1 MIWRVFAKATVAFIK
16 NLKGMAALLF
26 VEQGIHFLIWDW
38 TRGTSNWTRMW
49 NVYKKPLKAYLVMNI
64 SVYGFLYIMVQILN
78 FHWVLLPRMN
88 TILSD
93 AYEPIFSQ
101 LLLLPPS
108 SPPPKTKEHCVI
120 GKWDLLTN
128 KHFSV
133 AKKTHINWCANA
145 FKSLPRFLKISY
157 FISLKC
163 WSEGKK
169 L

>member
-101 LLLLPPS
+101 LLLLPPPL
-108 SPPPKTKEHCVI
+108 PPLPKQKNTV
-120 GKWDLLTN
+120 LLANEIYWQISTFLLRK
-128 KHFSV
+128 KH
-133 AKKTHINWCANA
+133 I
-145 FKSLPRFLKISY
+145 
-157 FISLKC
+157 
-163 WSEGKK
+163 
-169 L
+169 

>member
-38 TRGTSNWTRMW
+38 TRDTSNWTRMW

-93 AYEPIFSQ
+93 TYEPIFSQ
-101 LLLLPPS
+101 RLLLPPL
-108 SPPPKTKEHCVI
+108 PKQKNTV
-120 GKWDLLTN
+120 LLANEIYWQIST
-128 KHFSV
+128 FLLR
-133 AKKTHINWCANA
+133 KKTHINWCADA
-145 FKSLPRFLKISY
+145 LKSLPRFLRISY

-163 WSEGKK
+163 
-169 L
+169 

>member
-38 TRGTSNWTRMW
+38 TRDTSNWTRMW

-93 AYEPIFSQ
+93 TYEPIFSQ
-101 LLLLPPS
+101 RLLL
-108 SPPPKTKEHCVI
+108 PPPKTKEHCVI

-133 AKKTHINWCANA
+133 AKKNTYKLMCRCLEKLAKV
-145 FKSLPRFLKISY
+145 FKNILFY
-157 FISLKC
+157 FT
-163 WSEGKK
+163 
-169 L
+169 